1 MTEKVKKIELEYNE
15 KRLLNWVIQNAN
27 GIETTFKEVSLT
39 LDVTEKW
46 AKSYARHLKDK
57 GFDVTLNEETFIMNI
72 KDYEVPLDSENYLR
86 FLKILTNRV
95 KHFGTYIINR
105 EWLIEDMANNGCII
119 EESDINRAI
128 YDKSRFDEPLIR
140 KDGREEIRLRAGWKK
155 KR

>member
-1 MTEKVKKIELEYNE
+1 M
-15 KRLLNWVIQNAN
+15 
-27 GIETTFKEVSLT
+27 
-39 LDVTEKW
+39 DVTEKW
-46 AKSYARHLKDK
+46 VKSYARHLKDN
-57 GFDVTLNEETFIMNI
+57 GFDVTLNEQTFIMNI
-72 KDYEVPLDSENYLR
+72 KDYEVPLDSEDYLR

-140 KDGREEIRLRAGWKK
+140 RDGREQIRLSTAWKK
-155 KR
+155 KKH